1 MSDLEDSI
9 ERLQNWKFER
19 RHEQTDLF
27 RDDLS
32 RVLEA
37 AAMLIPQTTGTLDV
51 KPWCNESGQNSCSC
65 HERDGSQVCDFCKS
79 QGYRG
84 HCE

>member
-1 MSDLEDSI
+1 MRNLEDSI

-19 RHEQTDLF
+19 RHKMTDLF

-37 AAMLIPQTTGTLDV
+37 AAMLIPQTTGTLGV
-51 KPWCNESGQNSCSC
+51 NACSC
-65 HERDGSQVCDFCKS
+65 HERDGSQVCEFCKS